1 MRKLKD
7 GDSGLQL
14 RRKEDALMT
23 GVSKSDPSTGGGPQS
38 LHLIFIYICLILSV
52 INIHDYYALCRGETL
67 PHSCTPALAQ
77 CHLTSNQ
84 QPYLMLAPIRVET
97 VCQEPS
103 FVIFHDIL
111 SPEEMRY
118 MKASARKSLAAAAVA
133 ENSSGEGKKVAKERT
148 QSNAWLFD
156 QVVIS

>member
-1 MRKLKD
+1 MIP
-7 GDSGLQL
+7 LQVN
-14 RRKEDALMT
+14 E
-23 GVSKSDPSTGGGPQS
+23 GPQS